1 MTWLLVKHSVQ
12 KAWIWAKNN
21 WKIMTLFVYTIL
33 LYALF
38 SKNTENA
45 KKILS
50 EARKAHKA
58 EIDTLNKSHTELVKR
73 RTENQKKYLEIMKR
87 LEEETLKKSETITT
101 EKKKRVKQIVDEA
114 GDDPKKLAELV
125 KNTFG
130 FEVVDN
136 E

>member
-21 WKIMTLFVYTIL
+21 WKIMALFVYTIL

-45 KKILS
+45 KKILG

-101 EKKKRVKQIVDEA
+101 EKKKRVKQIVEEA

-125 KNTFG
+125 QNTFG